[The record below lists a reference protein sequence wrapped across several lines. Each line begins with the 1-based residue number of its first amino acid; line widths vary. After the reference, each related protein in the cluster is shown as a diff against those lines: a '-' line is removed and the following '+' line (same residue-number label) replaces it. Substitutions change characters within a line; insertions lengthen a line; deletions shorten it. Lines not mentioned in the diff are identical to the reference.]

1 MQGADYLIGHGR
13 KRKLCVAFGQEL
25 DNRVE
30 ELMRENPHVSTTGA
44 LVLIALDLCDEA
56 KRSVETSDHLRT
68 QLQEYL
74 ADAAKARNEADELKR
89 ERDRLQR
96 EVQFLRAKFPPEK

>member
-1 MQGADYLIGHGR
+1 M
-13 KRKLCVAFGQEL
+13 
-25 DNRVE
+25 
-30 ELMRENPHVSTTGA
+30 
-44 LVLIALDLCDEA
+44 EA
-56 KRSVETSDHLRT
+56 SDHLRT